1 MYLTNGFAS
10 FTIISKEGC
19 LMRKLVGCII
29 TLLLMTAALAAC
41 TSSSPGRIESSVQ
54 NSGPEES
61 TQAAETMEVPDTTR
75 TLDTTEEITVPTG
88 NSDPAEA
95 EQESAKTTGVAKPT
109 QTENS
114 KSTEPTH
121 PVTTKPTEPPHTH
134 SYTSSKV
141 ASTCTNKGYTLHKC
155 SCGKSYT
162 DNETA
167 ALGHSW
173 GDWTV
178 VTQPTTQQE
187 GKQTRTCSRCGATES
202 QSIPKVEA
210 PALEWSD
217 LDLNKAMAVGNQY
230 AASRYGCVPDTSLNI
245 NTPNVGY
252 NFPNSLSR
260 GEIISYV
267 PSLAG
272 SYQEAI
278 EFEIKGNVDL
288 FVQDFIYSGYTEDD
302 VRGAKINCWC
312 VIQNNQLWFY
322 VFYK

>member
-1 MYLTNGFAS
+1 MKK
-10 FTIISKEGC
+10 IIS
-19 LMRKLVGCII
+19 LILALV
-29 TLLLMTAALAAC
+29 LMTGMLAAC
-41 TSSSPGRIESSVQ
+41 APSNMDGTEANLQTAP
-54 NSGPEES
+54 PEMS
-61 TQAAETMEVPDTTR
+61 TQDT
-75 TLDTTEEITVPTG
+75 
-88 NSDPAEA
+88 EA
-95 EQESAKTTGVAKPT
+95 
-109 QTENS
+109 
-114 KSTEPTH
+114 TEPTDGTEETTE
-121 PVTTKPTEPPHTH
+121 PVDTGDPTEQETTEGTEPTQAETTKPTEKPTEPTQPSTTKPTEPAHTH
-134 SYTSSKV
+134 SYTSTKV
-141 ASTCTNKGYTLHKC
+141 AATCTSKGYTLHKC
-155 SCGKSYT
+155 SCGSSYT
-162 DNETA
+162 SDETA

-173 GDWTV
+173 GNWTV

-187 GKQTRTCSRCGATES
+187 GKQTRTCSRCGATDS

>member
-1 MYLTNGFAS
+1 MKKL
-10 FTIISKEGC
+10 IS
-19 LMRKLVGCII
+19 LILA
-29 TLLLMTAALAAC
+29 LLLVAAMLAAC
-41 TSSSPGRIESSVQ
+41 APSSPDGTEANLQ
-54 NSGPEES
+54 TAPPEES
-61 TQAAETMEVPDTTR
+61 TQDTKATEP
-75 TLDTTEEITVPTG
+75 TDGTEETTEPVDTGDPT
-88 NSDPAEA
+88 
-95 EQESAKTTGVAKPT
+95 EQEQENTEGTEVTEPETNKPT
-109 QTENS
+109 QP
-114 KSTEPTH
+114 PT
-121 PVTTKPTEPPHTH
+121 TEPPHTH
-134 SYTSSKV
+134 SYTSTKV
-141 ASTCTNKGYTLHKC
+141 AATCTSKGYTLHKC
-155 SCGKSYT
+155 SCGSSYT
-162 DNETA
+162 SDETA

-173 GDWTV
+173 GNWTV

-202 QSIPKVEA
+202 QSITKVEA

-217 LDLNKAMAVGNQY
+217 LDLNRAMAVGNQY

>member
-1 MYLTNGFAS
+1 MKKL
-10 FTIISKEGC
+10 IS
-19 LMRKLVGCII
+19 LILALV
-29 TLLLMTAALAAC
+29 LMTGMLAAC
-41 TSSSPGRIESSVQ
+41 APSNMDGTGANLQTAP
-54 NSGPEES
+54 PEMS
-61 TQAAETMEVPDTTR
+61 TQDTEATEP
-75 TLDTTEEITVPTG
+75 TDGTEETTEPVDTGDPTE
-88 NSDPAEA
+88 P
-95 EQESAKTTGVAKPT
+95 EQETTEGTEVTEPETNKPT
-109 QTENS
+109 QP
-114 KSTEPTH
+114 PT
-121 PVTTKPTEPPHTH
+121 TEPPHTH
-134 SYTSSKV
+134 SYTSTKV
-141 ASTCTNKGYTLHKC
+141 AATCTSKGYTLHKC
-155 SCGKSYT
+155 SCGSSYT
-162 DNETA
+162 SDETA

-173 GDWTV
+173 GNWTV
-178 VTQPTTQQE
+178 VTQPNTQQE

>member
-1 MYLTNGFAS
+1 MKKL
-10 FTIISKEGC
+10 IS
-19 LMRKLVGCII
+19 LILAMLLV
-29 TLLLMTAALAAC
+29 AAMLAAC
-41 TSSSPGRIESSVQ
+41 APSSPDGTEANLQ
-54 NSGPEES
+54 TAPPEES
-61 TQAAETMEVPDTTR
+61 TQDTKATEP
-75 TLDTTEEITVPTG
+75 TDGTEETTEPVDTGDPT
-88 NSDPAEA
+88 
-95 EQESAKTTGVAKPT
+95 EQEQENTEGTEVTEPETNKPT
-109 QTENS
+109 QP
-114 KSTEPTH
+114 PT
-121 PVTTKPTEPPHTH
+121 TEPPHTH
-134 SYTSSKV
+134 SYTSTKV
-141 ASTCTNKGYTLHKC
+141 AATCTSKGYTLHKC
-155 SCGKSYT
+155 SCGSSYT
-162 DNETA
+162 SDETA

-173 GDWTV
+173 GNWTV

-202 QSIPKVEA
+202 QSITKVEA

-217 LDLNKAMAVGNQY
+217 LDLNRAMAVGNQY